1 MEMKEYLND
10 KFKITFQ
17 EEADCFLSCGGRFE
31 LLGNHTDHNHGICL
45 AAACDLIIACAVKK
59 RNDLIVRVLSE
70 GYGYFEIS
78 LSSLVKVDAEAGKF
92 ISIIRGVADSLVA
105 NKFKIGGF
113 DIYIKSNIPNGAG
126 VSSSAAFEMLVGQV
140 FNKLFNKESIP
151 LIALCKAS
159 LHAEGEYYGKKCGLL
174 DQIGVGYGGLV
185 YIDFKDIANPEI
197 QPIKV
202 SFNDYQFMIVNT
214 GGSHAELSHLYES
227 IPNDM
232 YMIADLFGKGYLR
245 DVGYKEFFD
254 SKSSI
259 IEKCGLGPFQRGEHF
274 FKENERVHQ
283 AYDALKV
290 NNIPQLIKL
299 MNESRK
305 SSTELLQ
312 NMYVNKKKGS
322 PLEACEL
329 IYKASH
335 RTAGVKING
344 GGFAGSVVALVPK
357 KEVKN
362 VVRAAKLKY
371 GKNNIYL
378 INVREEG
385 LLELL

>member
-1 MEMKEYLND
+1 MEMKEYLKD
-10 KFKITFQ
+10 KFVITFQ
-17 EEADCFLSCGGRFE
+17 EEADCYLSCGGRFE

-59 RNDLIVRVLSE
+59 RNDLTVRVLSE

-78 LSSLVKVDAEAGKF
+78 LASLNRVDGETGKF
-92 ISIIRGVADSLVA
+92 TSIIRGVAHSLA
-105 NKFKIGGF
+105 ENKFKYGGF

-126 VSSSAAFEMLVGQV
+126 VSSSAAFEMLIGHVY
-140 FNKLFNKESIP
+140 NKLFNKNAIP
-151 LIALCKAS
+151 LMSLCKAS
-159 LHAEGEYYGKKCGLL
+159 LHAEKDYYGKMCGLL

-185 YIDFKDIANPEI
+185 YIDFKDIGNPEV
-197 QPIKV
+197 QQIKV
-202 SFNDYQFMIVNT
+202 SFNDYQFMIINT

-232 YMIADLFGKGYLR
+232 YKVADLFGKGYLR
-245 DVGYKEFFD
+245 DVGYKDFFD
-254 SKSSI
+254 NKTMI
-259 IEKCGLGPFQRGEHF
+259 IEKCGLLPYQRGEHF
-274 FKENERVHQ
+274 FRENERVHQ
-283 AYDALKV
+283 AFEAMKLND
-290 NNIPQLIKL
+290 IPKLIKL

-329 IYKASH
+329 VLKASH

-344 GGFAGSVVALVPK
+344 GGFAGSVIALVPK

-362 VVRAAKLKY
+362 VIRAAKLKY
-371 GKNNIYL
+371 GKNNIHL
-378 INVREEG
+378 INIREEG
-385 LLELL
+385 LCELL